1 MVTSLEILRP
11 YLSTAHAKPVFKE
24 SDPVIEKHLE
34 ELSYQS
40 LKLINDQDFANWY
53 FSKHIAASIVVEHSF
68 A

>member
-1 MVTSLEILRP
+1 MQ
-11 YLSTAHAKPVFKE
+11 

-40 LKLINDQDFANWY
+40 LKLINDQDYFANSY

-68 A
+68 AQRVKMNSREQ